1 VELRDEQEDHA
12 DEVVE
17 ALGVPEE
24 RRIVRAALAELPDEQ
39 RNVLELMYFEG
50 LSQSQIAERTGQPLG
65 TVKSRALLGMRR
77 MRSALEGV
85 ER

>member
-1 VELRDEQEDHA
+1 
-12 DEVVE
+12 
-17 ALGVPEE
+17 
-24 RRIVRAALAELPDEQ
+24 
-39 RNVLELMYFEG
+39 MYFEG